1 MRFRNYCIVVMGAT
15 ENESI
20 KKEIEKVSDSK
31 INILDA
37 RGIVIGTFTSALC
50 IKELS
55 DYFKLNDRNF
65 LLFDLN
71 EENSGVNII
80 KKEIHKGLF
89 GFLKEMNEDNLEDKA
104 VEFLKDVENQD
115 VKRVVRPR
123 KDYSKPKKLTQDDI
137 DKMSN
142 KEKDELQNSIID
154 NGLENMSEYDKE
166 ILSFLWK

>member
-15 ENESI
+15 ENDTI

-37 RGIVIGTFTSALC
+37 RGIVIGTFTSALS

-55 DYFKLNDRNF
+55 DFFKLNDRNF

-71 EENSGVNII
+71 GENSGFNIV
-80 KKEIHKGLF
+80 KKDIHEGLF
-89 GFLKEMNEDNLEDKA
+89 GFLKDMNEDNLVDKA
-104 VEFLKDVENQD
+104 AEFLKDVETHD

-123 KDYSKPKKLTQDDI
+123 RDYSKPKKLTQDDI

>member
-15 ENESI
+15 ENDSI

-37 RGIVIGTFTSALC
+37 RGIVIGTFTSALST
-50 IKELS
+50 KELS
-55 DYFKLNDRNF
+55 DFFKLNERNF

-71 EENSGVNII
+71 EDTSGFNIN
-80 KKEIHKGLF
+80 KKDIHEGLF
-89 GFLKEMNEDNLEDKA
+89 GFLKEMSEDNLEEKA
-104 VEFLKDVENQD
+104 TEFLKDIEMHD

-123 KDYSKPKKLTQDDI
+123 RDYSKPKKLTQDDI